1 VIVDLDNPATPDVLE
16 LLRTLSDLNIVEV
29 SAAGV
34 VNVLA
39 GRTYVAQTLEEVVAQ
54 LARIAGRTDDDT

>member
-1 VIVDLDNPATPDVLE
+1 VLE
-16 LLRTLSDLNIVEV
+16 LLRALSDLNIVEV

-39 GRTYVAQTLEEVVAQ
+39 GRTYVAQTLEVVVAQ